1 MEELHANKSG
11 FPSDCFAELLFS
23 HLKLNNIDIVD
34 LEELDYILSDYY
46 YLDEYNY
53 YFRSFE
59 MRETKEGA
67 SHRRELLDIE
77 TLLMN
82 AYLLGYL
89 DQSTKKIL
97 LDKEY
102 IESCVIPKYTKDTN
116 EIFRNVSKKYAEHM
130 KEQPQ
135 KAASPRNFLFDLLK
149 KHPSFTR
156 FRKKDSN

>member
-1 MEELHANKSG
+1 
-11 FPSDCFAELLFS
+11 
-23 HLKLNNIDIVD
+23 
-34 LEELDYILSDYY
+34 
-46 YLDEYNY
+46 
-53 YFRSFE
+53 

-102 IESCVIPKYTKDTN
+102 IESCVLPKYTKDTN
-116 EIFRNVSKKYAEHM
+116 EIFRNVSRKYAEHM

-135 KAASPRNFLFDLLK
+135 KTASPRNFLFDLLK